1 MMWLLDRLL
10 RRLIKQGTLTL
21 VTAKGERSVY
31 GHAEPG
37 WPDLV
42 LRLNDDKVASFIARR
57 PRLGMAEAYIA
68 GRVAIEGGDI
78 MDFIGFV
85 RRNNPWERA
94 GELEIASPMV
104 RAARRTRNRLQ
115 QFNRRGAA
123 KRNVAHHYDLGNEFY
138 RLFLDPRWQYSC
150 AYWDEGVTDL
160 ASAQEAKLAH
170 IAAKLALEPGMRVLD
185 IGCGWGGMA
194 RYLHEKTG
202 VEVLGVTLS
211 EQQIAYAKAKAEA
224 DGVTNK
230 VRFELRDY
238 RDVEGSFDRIVSV
251 GMFEHVGTVNYRE
264 FFRHCHNLLALDGVM
279 LLHTIGRVG
288 GSGATDAFT
297 QKYIFPG
304 GYIPALSQIVP
315 AHEANRLMLTDL
327 EVLRLHYA
335 RTLRAWYANCEANRE
350 AITRMYDERFYRMWT
365 FYLAGSVAAFEH
377 GGMANFQLQ
386 YTRSRDALPITRDYI
401 GAAEAT
407 YRG

>member
-1 MMWLLDRLL
+1 MIGLLDRLL
-10 RRLIKQGTLTL
+10 RRLITQGTLTL
-21 VTAKGERSVY
+21 VTARGERTVY
-31 GHAEPG
+31 GQSKPD

-42 LRLNDDKVASFIARR
+42 LRLTDDKAASYIARH
-57 PRLGMAEAYIA
+57 PRLGLAEAYID
-68 GRVAIEGGDI
+68 GRVTIEGGDI
-78 MDFIGFV
+78 LDFIGFV

-94 GELEIASPMV
+94 GDLELVPPLL
-104 RAARRTRNRLQ
+104 RAARRARNRLQ

-123 KRNVAHHYDLGNEFY
+123 KRNVAHHYDLGNDFY
-138 RLFLDPRWQYSC
+138 GLFLDPRRQYSC
-150 AYWDEGVTDL
+150 GYWDDATPDL

-194 RYLHEKTG
+194 RYLHDKAG

-211 EQQIAYAKAKAEA
+211 EEQIAYARAQAEA
-224 DGVTNK
+224 DGVAGK
-230 VRFELRDY
+230 VEFSLTDY
-238 RDVEGSFDRIVSV
+238 RDVTGSFDRIVSV

-264 FFRHCHNLLALDGVM
+264 FFRSCHNLLAPDGVM
-279 LLHTIGRVG
+279 LLHTIGRIG
-288 GSGATDAFT
+288 GPGATDAFT

-304 GYIPALSQIVP
+304 GYIPALSEIVP
-315 AHEANRLMLTDL
+315 AHEAGRLMLTDI

-335 RTLRAWYANCEANRE
+335 KTLRAWYANCEANRA
-350 AITRMYDERFYRMWT
+350 AITRMYDERFYRTWM

-377 GGMANFQLQ
+377 GGMVNFQLQ
-386 YTRSRDALPITRDYI
+386 YIRNRHALPITRDYMA
-401 GAAEAT
+401 AAEAA